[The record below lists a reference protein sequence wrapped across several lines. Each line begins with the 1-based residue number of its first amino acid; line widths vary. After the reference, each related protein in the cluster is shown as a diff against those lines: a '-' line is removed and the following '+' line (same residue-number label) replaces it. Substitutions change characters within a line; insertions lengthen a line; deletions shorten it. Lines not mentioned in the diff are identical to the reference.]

1 MQSIREDMCRVCAST
16 KPFYI
21 RDLSI
26 QGLWYPLTKAPGVP
40 RDDCKALITVS
51 GLVNKI

>member
-1 MQSIREDMCRVCAST
+1 MQSIREDMCMVCAST

-26 QGLWYPLTKAPGVP
+26 QGLWYPQGSSNQGP
-40 RDDCKALITVS
+40 RGSK
-51 GLVNKI
+51 G